1 MKIKDSF
8 ITEMMISRLCH
19 ELAGPIGA
27 VSNGIELANEIGGD
41 IASEAMS
48 MANISAVDLVSR
60 IKFYRIAYGVITINF
75 KDFTEFH
82 NIANEFL
89 NNKNTKLLWAVPEDE
104 VKLSAAEYK
113 LILNMIAFANMAI
126 IKDGEIKVDIKNN
139 NFTVSV
145 LGDGLSSIEN
155 LITAIDEDI
164 SSGSLTPYNIH
175 GYWTAHLARQVA
187 RNLSYNIGVN
197 KIIFTAKL

>member
-1 MKIKDSF
+1 MKITHSF
-8 ITEMMISRLCH
+8 ITENIISRLCH
-19 ELAGPIGA
+19 ELAGPIGV

-60 IKFYRIAYGVITINF
+60 IKFYRIAYGIITINF
-75 KDFTEFH
+75 KDFTEFY

-89 NNKNTKLLWAVPEDE
+89 YSKNTKLLWAVPEDN

-113 LILNMIAFANMAI
+113 LILNMIALVNMAI

-139 NFTVSV
+139 NFNISA
-145 LGDGLSSIEN
+145 LGGDFASIKN
-155 LITAIDEDI
+155 LVTGIDENI
-164 SSGSLTPYNIH
+164 SSELLTPHNIH
-175 GYWTAHLARQVA
+175 GYWTAHLARQVE

-197 KIIFTAKL
+197 KIIFTA